1 MTGREDVAVDRP
13 RMTLTATTLE
23 TRDPRALAAFYAAL
37 LGWTVGDDD
46 PTWVTLHPPG
56 GGVGLSFQRDPGY
69 VRPVW
74 PSTDGA
80 QQMMAHLEIAVDD
93 LEAATA
99 HAVEAGA
106 SVAGFQPQD
115 DVRVCLDPDGH
126 PFCLYIEEVGQ

>member
-1 MTGREDVAVDRP
+1 VDRP

-23 TRDPRALAAFYAAL
+23 TPDPRALAAFYAAL

-46 PTWVTLHPPG
+46 PAWVTLHPPG

-99 HAVEAGA
+99 HAVAAGA

-126 PFCLYIEEVGQ
+126 PFCLYIEEVGE

>member
-1 MTGREDVAVDRP
+1 
-13 RMTLTATTLE
+13 MTLTATTLE
-23 TRDPRALAAFYAAL
+23 TPAPRALADFYGAL
-37 LGWTVGDDD
+37 LGWTVGDDE

-69 VRPVW
+69 ARPTW

-93 LEAATA
+93 LDAAVA
-99 HAVEAGA
+99 HAVAVGA

-126 PFCLYIEEVGQ
+126 PFCLYVER